1 MSVETSSLTIL
12 RHLIDDVGTT
22 LEYTDERLI
31 ELLYVASVYVNLE
44 LGTAYSI
51 NICAQTISPDPD
63 SSFYTLVALKSA
75 CLLIRGVQSSYSK
88 SDFKVTDGPST
99 VDLKGTADKL
109 KTSADGFC
117 NQYERAKMSFLM
129 GNSDYGGG
137 YAISTPNSES

>member
-12 RHLIDDVGTT
+12 RHIIDDVGTT

-51 NICAQTISPDPD
+51 NICAQTISPEPD
-63 SSFYTLVALKSA
+63 SPFYTLVALKAA

-129 GNSDYGGG
+129 GNSEYGGG